1 MACSSGWRTRL
12 SSPGLTA
19 SGPSNGRDF
28 TRKLWRNPM
37 IALTLRRTAA
47 ALALALACALPS
59 AAQQPAQ
66 PTPAALATAKE
77 LLQVKGATNMF
88 DPLIPGVIE
97 SAKNA
102 LVPTNPQLFKE
113 LNEVAAL
120 LRTRFAARRNE
131 IIDEIARL
139 YAQRFTEAEMKE
151 VIAFYK
157 SPVGKKFVTEEPV
170 VIDQGLARTQAWTNK
185 LSDDVLTGFRAE
197 MKKKGHDL

>member
-1 MACSSGWRTRL
+1 
-12 SSPGLTA
+12 
-19 SGPSNGRDF
+19 
-28 TRKLWRNPM
+28 
-37 IALTLRRTAA
+37 
-47 ALALALACALPS
+47 
-59 AAQQPAQ
+59 
-66 PTPAALATAKE
+66 
-77 LLQVKGATNMF
+77 MF

-102 LVPTNPQLFKE
+102 FLPTNPGLFRE

-120 LRTRFAARRNE
+120 LRTQFASRRNE

-157 SPVGKKFVTEEPV
+157 SPVGKKFVNDEPA

-185 LSDDVLTGFRAE
+185 LSDDVLTRFRAE

>member
-1 MACSSGWRTRL
+1 MINL
-12 SSPGLTA
+12 SFA
-19 SGPSNGRDF
+19 
-28 TRKLWRNPM
+28 
-37 IALTLRRTAA
+37 RRTAA
-47 ALALALACALPS
+47 AFAFAYVACVAPA
-59 AAQQPAQ
+59 AAQQQ
-66 PTPAALATAKE
+66 PTPGAIATAKE
-77 LLQVKGATNMF
+77 LLQTKGATNMF

-102 LVPTNPQLFKE
+102 FLPTNPGLFKE

-120 LRTRFAARRNE
+120 LRTQFAARRNE

-157 SPVGKKFVTEEPV
+157 SPVGKKFVLDEPA

-185 LSDDVLTGFRAE
+185 LSDDVLNRFRAE